1 MAVILVY
8 VNIYILIP
16 KFILKKKYKRYA
28 FYFIVSLCLFYVI
41 RTELIYMFINKNVW
55 PESGSPQQAYSFN
68 HIVVVVL
75 SGIYEVGLATTIKL
89 TADWIFERKRVEKLE
104 KLQLSSE
111 LKYLRTQIQPHFFFN
126 TLNNLYALTLKKSDN
141 APRMILKLSDMM
153 QYVLYEIKDSKASL
167 LNEISHINNFIDI
180 EHLRF
185 EDRVD
190 AEMDISGD
198 IEDICVPPLLLLS
211 FVENSF
217 KHGMKDNE
225 KLKLRMNFNVLTN
238 NYLEFTLINNFNPEA
253 SQDSSYGIGNENAK
267 RRLELLF
274 PNDFVLE
281 TKAEGNNYILF
292 LKIPVS

>member
-1 MAVILVY
+1 
-8 VNIYILIP
+8 
-16 KFILKKKYKRYA
+16 
-28 FYFIVSLCLFYVI
+28 
-41 RTELIYMFINKNVW
+41 MFINKNVW